1 MTKWQNNEKLTK
13 STKSAWQKWQNLW
26 ILCVLCHKNHKNDKI
41 IHKICGFYDDWNC
54 PMRHPHLGPKWQKW
68 QNMSFLC
75 FLYKNHKNHKITES
89 LNIDSVKILMG
100 GDTSGRYTTI
110 IARWQPIAH
119 SAHLSST
126 RSRRRVARLVGG
138 QAHVFKRN
146 WIVPSQNERFAAR
159 RSRASNFTSLLKQI
173 LGMVW
178 RGGIVKHSQN
188 LRNS

>member
-1 MTKWQNNEKLTK
+1 MT
-13 STKSAWQKWQNLW
+13 
-26 ILCVLCHKNHKNDKI
+26 KI
-41 IHKICGFYDDWNC
+41 IHRICGFMMIRHAQCGIPIWDQDDKNYKIC
-54 PMRHPHLGPKWQKW
+54 HFYAFCTKTTKTTKS
-68 QNMSFLC
+68 QNHS
-75 FLYKNHKNHKITES
+75 
-89 LNIDSVKILMG
+89 ILILSRFDW
-100 GDTSGRYTTI
+100 GDTSCRYTTI

-146 WIVPSQNERFAAR
+146 WVVPSQNERFAAR

-188 LRNS
+188 LRYS